1 MAKYTVIKPIA
12 VTVGQG
18 RNAAVKH
25 YSRPGIEVEL
35 DDKTAGP
42 LVEAGRIEAVKPP
55 PEPVKPP
62 PERPKPRPRGEG
74 DAEG

>member
-1 MAKYTVIKPIA
+1 MAKYTIVKPIA

-18 RNAAVKH
+18 DNAAVKH
-25 YSRPGIEVEL
+25 YSRPGTEVEL

-42 LVEAGRIEAVKPP
+42 LVEAGRIE
-55 PEPVKPP
+55 PVPAP
-62 PERPKPRPRGEG
+62 AERPKPRPRTEG